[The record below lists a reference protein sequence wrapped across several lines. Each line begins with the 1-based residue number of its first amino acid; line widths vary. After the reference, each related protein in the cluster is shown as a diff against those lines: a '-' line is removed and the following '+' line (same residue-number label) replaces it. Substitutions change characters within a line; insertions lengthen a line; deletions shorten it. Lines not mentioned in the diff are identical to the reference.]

1 MSENNIVSMNINE
14 SLIKPIVEAQMKQ
27 AILDNMGDVKSYMEQ
42 LISIALNEK
51 CDDKGNTNCS
61 NWDKKYTYIDVLIN
75 NAIRS
80 AAREAVKEFMEQE
93 TKTFKKAFRN
103 YLKQKQTLDKLFD
116 SFVNFADKT
125 MVENNYKMDINFN
138 EFYKDSD
145 Y

>member
-138 EFYKDSD
+138 
-145 Y
+145 

>member
-138 EFYKDSD
+138 EFYKDSA

>member
-138 EFYKDSD
+138 GFYKDSA

>member
-1 MSENNIVSMNINE
+1 MSKDLSSKQLKIDFNSEKFYKYIFQKDFGVRLGICYKEPVVKNPLTNKEIKNIE
-14 SLIKPIVEAQMKQ
+14 GRT
-27 AILDNMGDVKSYMEQ
+27 D
-42 LISIALNEK
+42 
-51 CDDKGNTNCS
+51 CS

-80 AAREAVKEFMEQE
+80 AAREAIKEFMEQE

-125 MVENNYKMDINFN
+125 MVENNYKMDIRF
-138 EFYKDSD
+138 EWFSKM
-145 Y
+145 